1 MFAQVHFYII
11 LSVYVFFNHFEHIS
25 YYFRYS
31 LMFAISLCAR
41 ILFSKDSISID
52 CHRFGL
58 LVYYVYRRHLSPTF
72 IADYFITDFQNGYF
86 IVYAAQFLRSAHDAD
101 FVAVFVNVR
110 AVFTVIWTLVFQPT
124 EALHID
130 HIAGLQISDR
140 LRRGGYG
147 SRFRSMFRFGR

>member
-1 MFAQVHFYII
+1 MFPQIHFYII

-31 LMFAISLCAR
+31 LMLAISLCAR
-41 ILFSKDSISID
+41 ILFSKILHLLIAIGSDYWFITFVADIY
-52 CHRFGL
+52 HRF
-58 LVYYVYRRHLSPTF
+58 F
-72 IADYFITDFQNGYF
+72 IADFQGGFF
-86 IVYAAQFLRSAHDAD
+86 IVYAAQFLRSSHDAD

-147 SRFRSMFRFGR
+147 SRFRSMSRFRR